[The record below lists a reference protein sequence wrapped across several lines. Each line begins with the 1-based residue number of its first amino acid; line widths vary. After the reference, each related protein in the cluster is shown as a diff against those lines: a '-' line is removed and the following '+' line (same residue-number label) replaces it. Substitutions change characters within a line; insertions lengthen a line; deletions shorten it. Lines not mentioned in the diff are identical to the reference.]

1 MIALPHSEGAGRQW
15 HLKTHR
21 YNLSAVFSTRH
32 VLVTVGSLS
41 PPFSLENTLMCVV
54 CSLGGTHVVGANVRA
69 SKPLD
74 TAPHSPHPLQGMLVR
89 HVCHCRGS
97 LPDGFLEIGLC
108 STVPADRANR
118 SFGARLVH
126 GRRPRS
132 AGKTRRSMAQKYS
145 AFLCCVYVVCC
156 CSKYPVRIIHAG
168 CVSGPLSGCVGC
180 ALTFFAGNGTPFVA
194 RGPATFLFFTVF
206 THLSR
211 RNNVT
216 RSRT

>member
-1 MIALPHSEGAGRQW
+1 M
-15 HLKTHR
+15 
-21 YNLSAVFSTRH
+21 
-32 VLVTVGSLS
+32 GSLS

-54 CSLGGTHVVGANVRA
+54 YSLGDTQVVGA

-74 TAPHSPHPLQGMLVR
+74 PAPHSPHPLQGMLVR

-97 LPDGFLEIGLC
+97 LPDSFLEIGLC
-108 STVPADRANR
+108 STVPAERANC
-118 SFGARLVH
+118 SFGARPVH

-132 AGKTRRSMAQKYS
+132 AGKTRRSMSQKHS
-145 AFLCCVYVVCC
+145 HFFVVCMLC
-156 CSKYPVRIIHAG
+156 VVALNTRCVLIHAG
-168 CVSGPLSGCVGC
+168 CVSGSLSGRVGC